1 MFARHPNPYS
11 RPQEIQPTLPRK
23 PMPPSYGVL
32 SFSAA
37 MEEVREAAKRYN
49 GWCDTDVFAALAQH
63 FSKEG
68 TVLSLPDAIAL
79 YRVVYHSWNEAIYYQ
94 EGYRNG
100 VLRMS
105 AKKQAA
111 LWKHF
116 SDELG
121 FRKTEGLN
129 WAPTSALPTLR
140 NFSGFMAASMPRE
153 TVDAVNAHLW
163 LSLQQE
169 DHGRVGKRSCFGEY
183 RYSPRRDKHQKIKP
197 DEIVAPLLSLA
208 TSARVSESAR
218 VRSIHAI
225 SAS

>member
-1 MFARHPNPYS
+1 
-11 RPQEIQPTLPRK
+11 
-23 PMPPSYGVL
+23 MPPSYGVL